1 MPITSNEGG
10 VLYEL
15 ESVNANENG
24 VLFNLDSVHANE
36 GGVLYEIHG
45 AKHELSEFYRYQKGT
60 FHPSTA
66 PSGVT
71 VPIGIGLE
79 SFNSLPIIA
88 GINGEDVGDSYSGT
102 VYIRAMFDEKTSK
115 YNHLK
120 FKCTTYDTNNAG
132 YFYILDNKVQTSSD
146 GLITAVDTANHGK
159 VVADGTKNSVHNNR
173 YAYSSVSF
181 TDNGNGTYTM
191 VCIVDFTVSGMIG
204 KNADG
209 CSLLYITYDGREKN
223 SKISLDELS
232 FY

>member
-1 MPITSNEGG
+1 MPISSNEGG

-15 ESVNANENG
+15 EIVNTNENG
-24 VLFNLDSVHANE
+24 VMFELDSVHANE
-36 GGVLYEIHG
+36 GGVLYEIYST
-45 AKHELSEFYRYQKGT
+45 KHELSEFYRYQKGT

-79 SFNSLPIIA
+79 SFSSLPIIA
-88 GINGEDVGDSYSGT
+88 GMNGEDVGDSYSGT
-102 VYIRAMFDEKTSK
+102 VYIRAMFDDKSSK

-132 YFYILDNKVQTSSD
+132 YFYILDNKVKTSSD

-159 VVADGTKNSVHNNR
+159 IVADGTQGSIYNEK

-181 TDNGNGTYTM
+181 SDNGNRTYTM
-191 VCIVDFTVSGMIG
+191 ECVVDFTVSGMIG
-204 KNADG
+204 RNADG
-209 CSLLYITYDGREKN
+209 YSLLYITSDGREKN
-223 SKISLDELS
+223 SKISLDELLL
-232 FY
+232 Y

>member
-1 MPITSNEGG
+1 MSISSNEGG

-24 VLFNLDSVHANE
+24 VIFDLDSVHANE
-36 GGVLYEIHG
+36 GGVLYEIHS

-60 FHPSTA
+60 FHPTTA

-71 VPIGIGLE
+71 TSIGDGLV
-79 SFNSLPIIA
+79 SFSSLPIIA
-88 GINGEDVGDSYSGT
+88 GMNAEDRGDSYSGT

-146 GLITAVDTANHGK
+146 GLITFVDTANHGT
-159 VVADGTKNSVHNNR
+159 VVAHGTQGSTHNER
-173 YAYSSVSF
+173 YAYSNVTFS
-181 TDNGNGTYTM
+181 DNGNGTYTM
-191 VCIVDFTVSGMIG
+191 ECIVDFTVSGMIG

-209 CSLLYITYDGREKN
+209 YSLLYITSDGREKN
-223 SKISLDELS
+223 SKISLNEVL

>member
-24 VLFNLDSVHANE
+24 VLFDLDSVHANE
-36 GGVLYEIHG
+36 GGVLYEIYS

-66 PSGVT
+66 PSGVE
-71 VPIGIGLE
+71 VSIGDGLVLF
-79 SFNSLPIIA
+79 SSLPIIA
-88 GINGEDVGDSYSGT
+88 GMNGEDRGDSYSGT
-102 VYIRAMFDEKTSK
+102 VYIRAMFDEKSPK

-120 FKCTTYDTNNAG
+120 FKCTTYDKNNAG
-132 YFYILDNKVQTSSD
+132 YFYIMDNKVRISSD
-146 GLITAVDTANHGK
+146 GNITLVDTANHGK
-159 VVADGTKNSVHNNR
+159 AVACGIQGLNNR
-173 YAYSSVSF
+173 YDSSVSF

-191 VCIVDFTVSGMIG
+191 ECIVDFTVSGMIG

-209 CSLLYITYDGREKN
+209 YSLLYITSDGREKN
-223 SKISLDELS
+223 SKISLNEVL